1 MRKKCDAPER
11 IGVPDNLGGIV
22 EVLADAGVEVIL
34 IGGLAAQAH
43 GSARLT
49 QDADFVYSRSDANI
63 ARLAEALA
71 RYYAYLR
78 GAPPGLPFQFDPP
91 TIRRGLNFRLTT
103 TIGDADFLGEI
114 VGGGTYE
121 QLLPHSVELI
131 VFGRTI
137 RVLDLPALI
146 AAKRAPGRPK
156 DLEAV
161 AELCSWNGSVPDREL
176 ARPEGS

>member
-1 MRKKCDAPER
+1 VVDE
-11 IGVPDNLGGIV
+11 LGGIV
-22 EVLADAGVEVIL
+22 GVLVDAGVEVIL

-49 QDADFVYSRSDANI
+49 QDEDFVYARSDSNI
-63 ARLAEALA
+63 TRLSEALA
-71 RYYAYLR
+71 PFSAYLR
-78 GAPPGLPFQFDPP
+78 GAPPGLPFRFDPE
-91 TIRRGLNFRLTT
+91 TIRRGLNFTLSTT
-103 TIGDADFLGEI
+103 VGDVDLSGEI
-114 VGGGTYE
+114 VGGGGYE

-146 AAKRAPGRPK
+146 RAKRAAGRPK

-161 AELCSWNGSVPDREL
+161 AELEALIEERRDPH
-176 ARPEGS
+176 